1 MTPTQRLLDAAQRLV
16 AEADFRLGGILS
28 NESKARDIPS
38 TAYSQVKA
46 RHLASLRDALCDA
59 LAEQPAG
66 QEPVAYMLPRDGDD
80 CAIFR
85 EPSSF
90 ATRYSPKGWTPLYTA
105 PQPAKREPL
114 TDGQIAEIA
123 ATPCAVVGS
132 YVHTFARAIEAAH
145 GITKE

>member
-1 MTPTQRLLDAAQRLV
+1 MSKILIDRAVVEQALDWFDWLYTGEPVEMMVEQKS
-16 AEADFRLGGILS
+16 ADIRQ
-28 NESKARDIPS
+28 A
-38 TAYSQVKA
+38 
-46 RHLASLRDALCDA
+46 LRTA
-59 LAEQPAG
+59 LAEQPASLDWVSLNKAAD
-66 QEPVAYMLPRDGDD
+66 EIVRSKPTWKRFIDG
-80 CAIFR
+80 
-85 EPSSF
+85 
-90 ATRYSPKGWTPLYTA
+90 TPLANDIACWMAYFALEHTA